1 MGFAV
6 FQGPELRDWGVKVS
20 NGPWSKEKMEKL
32 KKIVLELMEQYK
44 PDVLA
49 IKKLHSSRCSP
60 DLIKF
65 TNELKRLF
73 LKINL
78 SVCEYSLDSVKALLA
93 TEQRIN
99 KIQLAEILSEHYPH
113 LYPELEK
120 EFANKNLYHT
130 RMFEA
135 VAVGHACVRQFDR

>member
-1 MGFAV
+1 
-6 FQGPELRDWGVKVS
+6 
-20 NGPWSKEKMEKL
+20 MEKL

-60 DLIKF
+60 ELVKF
-65 TNELKRLF
+65 TNELKGLF
-73 LKINL
+73 LKRNL
-78 SVCEYSLDSVKALLA
+78 SVCEYSLDSVKTFLA
-93 TEQRIN
+93 TEKKIN
-99 KIQLAEILSEHYPH
+99 KIQLAEMLSEHYPH

-120 EFANKNLYHT
+120 ELTNKNLYHT